1 MEWDWICTA
10 RRRIVDV
17 EHVVVVVDVEHV
29 VVVVDVEHAVVVVG
43 DALSPSM
50 ADFEHRQRQHRQHKW
65 TRKMAKAITEKT
77 FHFKTNF

>member
-17 EHVVVVVDVEHV
+17 EHVVVVVVDVEHA

-43 DALSPSM
+43 DALPL
-50 ADFEHRQRQHRQHKW
+50 
-65 TRKMAKAITEKT
+65 
-77 FHFKTNF
+77 NGGL

>member
-17 EHVVVVVDVEHV
+17 EHVVVVVDVEHA

-43 DALSPSM
+43 DALPL
-50 ADFEHRQRQHRQHKW
+50 
-65 TRKMAKAITEKT
+65 
-77 FHFKTNF
+77 NGGL